1 MIDLYVHHTITACV
15 QIWDWQCCWHELR
28 QRTECYHK
36 TFHSSTIF
44 FRECLKLHWVWVGTL
59 WNTGRFLRNFF
70 SVSRFLNF
78 IQTFSFGQ
86 NQTYTIT
93 KLSWYEV
100 WWGLGRGRGT
110 HVLAWSFCVTCAW
123 VVNILLFIS
132 HMKLVAK
139 SNCCKT
145 AYKASFTCPD
155 KVLRPVTAVSCVT
168 IAETSRHPIEWM
180 T

>member
-1 MIDLYVHHTITACV
+1 MIVLTLISCNSGDVNTLRYTFQLTRIKFKDLSVDLYVNHTITACV

-110 HVLAWSFCVTCAW
+110 HVLA
-123 VVNILLFIS
+123 
-132 HMKLVAK
+132 
-139 SNCCKT
+139 
-145 AYKASFTCPD
+145 
-155 KVLRPVTAVSCVT
+155 
-168 IAETSRHPIEWM
+168 
-180 T
+180 

>member
-1 MIDLYVHHTITACV
+1 MDLYVNHTITACV

-86 NQTYTIT
+86 NQTYTI
-93 KLSWYEV
+93 
-100 WWGLGRGRGT
+100 R
-110 HVLAWSFCVTCAW
+110 
-123 VVNILLFIS
+123 N
-132 HMKLVAK
+132 
-139 SNCCKT
+139 
-145 AYKASFTCPD
+145 CPD
-155 KVLRPVTAVSCVT
+155 TKFGGVWAEDVELTCSHNLFAWLVHELLTSYFSYPTWNWWRSQTAVKQRT
-168 IAETSRHPIEWM
+168 RPPSRARARFYVQLQLFHVSLLQKLLD
-180 T
+180 TL